1 MSCCIAELRNKE
13 VICKSNGARLGNVDD
28 IEIDISSGRLVSIII
43 YGKSRMMGFWGK
55 CEDLIIPWCDIDVIG
70 EDTILVNC
78 TCSKPCPAP
87 MQIKGKWNM

>member
-28 IEIDISSGRLVSIII
+28 VEIDIVNGKLVSIVI
-43 YGKSRMMGFWGK
+43 YGKGRMMGFLGK
-55 CEDLIIPWCDIDVIG
+55 CVDIVIPWCDIDIIG

-78 TCSKPCPAP
+78 DCPRPCNNQPRNRW
-87 MQIKGKWNM
+87 Q

>member
-28 IEIDISSGRLVSIII
+28 VEIDIANGKLVSIVI
-43 YGKSRMMGFWGK
+43 YGKSRMMGFLGK
-55 CEDLIIPWCDIDVIG
+55 CEDIVIPWCDIDIIG

-78 TCSKPCPAP
+78 NCPQ
-87 MQIKGKWNM
+87 QINHQQRNRWQ

>member
-28 IEIDISSGRLVSIII
+28 VEIDIKDGRLVSIII
-43 YGKSRMMGFWGK
+43 YGKGRMMGFWGK
-55 CEDLIIPWCDIDVIG
+55 CEDITIPWCDIDVIG

-78 TCSKPCPAP
+78 TCPQNPP
-87 MQIKGKWNM
+87 PPPRNRWQ